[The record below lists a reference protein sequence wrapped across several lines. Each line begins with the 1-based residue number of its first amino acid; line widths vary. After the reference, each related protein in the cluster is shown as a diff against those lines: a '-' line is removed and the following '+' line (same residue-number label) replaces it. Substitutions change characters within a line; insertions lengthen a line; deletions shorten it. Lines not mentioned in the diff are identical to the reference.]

1 MSAADQ
7 SFQSLVIF
15 FFLKRT
21 QTETLLSAIN
31 RLTSHIS
38 SSSDNDDDDDDA
50 GSESMFDMECQ
61 HMGTHVPGYPAATEQ
76 LSQADKTSEHSSP
89 VFGRCSTAQ
98 TNEQRSSP
106 VFGRRSTA
114 QASEQRSS
122 PVLGRR
128 GTAQASEERSSPVL
142 GRRGTAQAS
151 ERRPSPVFG
160 RRSIHDVKPTAGLQ
174 ALHEYDGC
182 DQSDEPEDPLQS
194 SDEQIEEIVVPI
206 GFNSTVIKYVNHML
220 SC

>member
-1 MSAADQ
+1 VSAADQ

-122 PVLGRR
+122 PVFGRR
-128 GTAQASEERSSPVL
+128 S
-142 GRRGTAQAS
+142 TAQAS

>member
-1 MSAADQ
+1 VSAADQ

-76 LSQADKTSEHSSP
+76 LSQADKTSE
-89 VFGRCSTAQ
+89 C
-98 TNEQRSSP
+98 SSP

-114 QASEQRSS
+114 QASEQ
-122 PVLGRR
+122 
-128 GTAQASEERSSPVL
+128 RSSPVL